1 MMDDVVVVV
10 GQLTGPGTY
19 RCTACGRETDEYA
32 LSFEIEPCSCGNDAF
47 RRVD

>member
-1 MMDDVVVVV
+1 MDDATVVV
-10 GQLTGPGTY
+10 GQLTGPGKY

-32 LSFEIEPCSCGNDAF
+32 LSFEIEACPCGNIAF